1 SELVRPLRVS
11 SVNCLR
17 DPGSGRVGSDM
28 GTRRQRGC
36 VADHPREL
44 ALDGLS
50 ERLFV
55 GRREPVQ
62 DECVDRELDPGARH
76 VQPPVSA
83 SVSGFSSFAYSLRA
97 AWSTCDART
106 VPSPSDRKSTR
117 LNSSHVAISYAV

>member
-1 SELVRPLRVS
+1 
-11 SVNCLR
+11 
-17 DPGSGRVGSDM
+17 
-28 GTRRQRGC
+28 
-36 VADHPREL
+36 PREL

-55 GRREPVQ
+55 GRREPVH
-62 DECVDRELDPGARH
+62 DERVDRELDPGARH

-106 VPSPSDRKSTR
+106 VPSPSAARNAALSAMLRMLPPVTLRRARRST
-117 LNSSHVAISYAV
+117 SSVSVGVCRGKIRRQIAARCAASGN